1 MNDPMFDFIVVG
13 GGMIGS
19 ALALGLGQQGHKVA
33 IVEQHL
39 PLAFSPEQP
48 PDIRMSALSLGTM
61 KLLEQLGAWDAISQS
76 RTQPYSKLTVWE
88 SAADENRRTRFDA
101 QSIGVDNLGF
111 FVENR
116 LTQLG
121 LHEQIQGLD
130 NVSWF
135 TSATVVTLDCENATV
150 TLSDGQELTANFI
163 VGADGAQSQ
172 VRALANI
179 GQSGWQY
186 GQQALG
192 VTIKTTS
199 PSTHET
205 WQRFRPE
212 GPIAYLPMFENYAAL
227 IWYDNA
233 DKIRNLKSMSIG
245 VLAEHVK
252 DMFVEYVGEFEALQS
267 AAFPLTRAHANQY
280 IRKRVILVGD
290 AAHTINPLAGQGV
303 NIGFQDVNCLLSLF
317 AQDNVISEDS
327 LRKSYQQPRMR
338 ANQLMMSSMDAFYYG
353 FSNDILPL
361 KLLRNGLLRLAD
373 NAGAIKQQALK
384 YAVGIQ

>member
-1 MNDPMFDFIVVG
+1 
-13 GGMIGS
+13 
-19 ALALGLGQQGHKVA
+19 
-33 IVEQHL
+33 
-39 PLAFSPEQP
+39 
-48 PDIRMSALSLGTM
+48 
-61 KLLEQLGAWDAISQS
+61 
-76 RTQPYSKLTVWE
+76 
-88 SAADENRRTRFDA
+88 
-101 QSIGVDNLGF
+101 
-111 FVENR
+111 
-116 LTQLG
+116 
-121 LHEQIQGLD
+121 
-130 NVSWF
+130 
-135 TSATVVTLDCENATV
+135 
-150 TLSDGQELTANFI
+150 
-163 VGADGAQSQ
+163 
-172 VRALANI
+172 
-179 GQSGWQY
+179 
-186 GQQALG
+186 
-192 VTIKTTS
+192 
-199 PSTHET
+199 
-205 WQRFRPE
+205 
-212 GPIAYLPMFENYAAL
+212 MFENYAAL

-233 DKIRNLKSMSIG
+233 DKIRNLNSMSIG

>member
-61 KLLEQLGAWDAISQS
+61 KLLQHLGAWDAISQS

-88 SAADENRRTRFDA
+88 SAADENRRTQFDA

-150 TLSDGQELTANFI
+150 TLSDGKELTANFI

-233 DKIRNLKSMSIG
+233 DKIRNLKSMSID

-317 AQDNVISEDS
+317 AQDNIISEDS